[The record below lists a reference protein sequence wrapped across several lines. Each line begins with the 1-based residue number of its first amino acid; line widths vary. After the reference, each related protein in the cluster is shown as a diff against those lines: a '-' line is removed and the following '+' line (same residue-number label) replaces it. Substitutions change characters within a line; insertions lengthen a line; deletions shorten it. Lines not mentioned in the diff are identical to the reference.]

1 MSTAATTAQAAAAG
15 AGTTEPEV
23 VLELRSAT
31 KKYAGVPAIEDVS
44 FTLRR
49 GEIHALLGENGAGK
63 STLTKVMAGVV
74 PLTAGQMLVEGRE
87 VNLRTPLEALQQGIA
102 MVFQE
107 TSLVPSMTVAQNLYL
122 GQEQFFNRLRGV
134 YISAQ
139 QFLQSLNF
147 DVDPTATVS
156 LLGAAK
162 KQMVE
167 IARAVLHKARIIIF
181 DEPTASLTPE
191 EKKYFFD
198 LVFSLKARGV
208 SVIFI
213 SHALEEALLLADRI
227 TVLRDG
233 RHVVTDDKANFDR
246 ARVVQAMVGRDL
258 SQTLY
263 GQKKTTVR
271 PGGECLLSVRN
282 LRMAAMVKNNS
293 LSVFSGQVTGV
304 FGLVGAGRTETFKVV
319 AGLIKRDFF
328 HGGEVLL
335 RGKPVRYRV
344 GRHAVRDGIAY
355 ITEDRK
361 LEGFFE
367 TMSIAQNVY
376 MGFLGKVQG
385 RLGTVLGL
393 VSGSKAK
400 EVGERWIKLLNV
412 RAISKDA
419 KVIELSGGN
428 QQKVVIAKSL
438 VQDPDVIIFDE
449 PTRGVDV
456 GAITEIHAEIN
467 RLADAGKAVVVISSY
482 LPEVMALSDRILVAK
497 QGKVVVEFSATD
509 ATQEGIMYAAI
520 H

>member
-1 MSTAATTAQAAAAG
+1 MTA
-15 AGTTEPEV
+15 EV
-23 VLELRSAT
+23 VLELRQAT
-31 KKYAGVPAIEDVS
+31 KKYAGVPAIENVD
-44 FTLRR
+44 FALRK
-49 GEIHALLGENGAGK
+49 GEIHALVGENGAGK

-74 PLTAGQMLVEGRE
+74 PLTSGQMLVNGQA
-87 VNLRTPLEALQQGIA
+87 VNLRTPLEARHHGIA

-122 GQEQFFNRLRGV
+122 GQEAFFNRLRGV

-147 DVDPTATVS
+147 DVDPTATVGM
-156 LLGAAK
+156 LGAAK

-167 IARAVLHKARIIIF
+167 IARAVLHKASIIIF

-213 SHALEEALLLADRI
+213 SHALEEALQLADRI

-233 RHVVTDDKANFDR
+233 RHVVTDDKHSFDR

-263 GQKKTTVR
+263 GQRKTFVR
-271 PGGECLLSVRN
+271 PAGECLLSVRN

-293 LSVFSGQVTGV
+293 LSVFAGQITGV

-344 GRHAVRDGIAY
+344 ARSAVRDGIAY
-355 ITEDRK
+355 VTEDRK
-361 LEGFFE
+361 FEGFFE
-367 TMSIAQNVY
+367 TMSISQNIY
-376 MGFLGKVQG
+376 MGLLGKVG
-385 RLGTVLGL
+385 GAFGL
-393 VSGSKAK
+393 VSRARAKA
-400 EVGERWIKLLNV
+400 VGEHWTQLLNV
-412 RAISKDA
+412 RAIGKDM

-438 VQDPDVIIFDE
+438 VQEPDVIIFDE

-456 GAITEIHAEIN
+456 GAIAEIHAELN
-467 RLADAGKAVVVISSY
+467 RLADAGKAVVMISSY

-497 QGKVVVEFSATD
+497 QGKVVVEFSATE

>member
-1 MSTAATTAQAAAAG
+1 MTA
-15 AGTTEPEV
+15 EV
-23 VLELRSAT
+23 VLELRKAT
-31 KKYAGVPAIEDVS
+31 KRYSGVPAIENVD
-44 FTLRR
+44 FTLEQ

-74 PLTAGQMLVEGRE
+74 PLSSGQMLIGGRE
-87 VNLRTPLEALQQGIA
+87 VQLRTPLEALQQGIA

-107 TSLVPSMTVAQNLYL
+107 TSLVPTMTVAQNLFL
-122 GQEQFFNRLRGV
+122 GQEAFFNRLRGV

-198 LVFSLKARGV
+198 LVRSLKARGV

-233 RHVVTDDKANFDR
+233 QHVATDITANFDR
-246 ARVVQAMVGRDL
+246 ASIVKAMVGRDL

-263 GQKKTTVR
+263 GQKKTAVR
-271 PGGECLLSVRN
+271 PPGECLLSVRN

-293 LSVFSGQVTGV
+293 LSVFAGQVTGV

-344 GRHAVRDGIAY
+344 PRQAVRDGIAY
-355 ITEDRK
+355 VTEDRK
-361 LEGFFE
+361 VEGFFE

-376 MGFLGKVQG
+376 MGLLGK
-385 RLGTVLGL
+385 LGGAFGV
-393 VSGSKAK
+393 VSTARADAEGQ
-400 EVGERWIKLLNV
+400 RWTQLLKV
-412 RAISKDA
+412 RAASPDM

-438 VQDPDVIIFDE
+438 VQEPDIIIFDE

-456 GAITEIHAEIN
+456 GAIAEIHAEIN
-467 RLADAGKAVVVISSY
+467 RLADSGRAVVVISSY

-497 QGKVVVEFSATD
+497 QGKVVVEFAGHE